1 MIALFGMATIFM
13 ACDDDDDNDMPVNIT
28 YEQEDQMARPA
39 INTVFVSSGD
49 KDVFNTTAPA
59 QQGAAFATKFNDRL
73 LALNPGYT
81 TNLLGL
87 DAATFTGVLATDV
100 LTVSLT
106 APTTFYDG
114 TNVLTG
120 RRLEDDVITV
130 ELILLFGGPDLL
142 VVVLHLDGP
151 AGERRAGELPL
162 LVGGFQEQD
171 VPLTELIFD
180 RGVKLLLG
188 EAEPAK
194 KAA

>member
-1 MIALFGMATIFM
+1 MMKTVLRYSTMMLLVAFAAVITS
-13 ACDDDDDNDMPVNIT
+13 CDDDDDNDSVPPTIV

-39 INTVFVSSGD
+39 INTVFVSSGE
-49 KDVFNTTAPA
+49 KDMFNTTTPA

-130 ELILLFGGPDLL
+130 ELILLFGGPDAMSNP
-142 VVVLHLDGP
+142 G
-151 AGERRAGELPL
+151 
-162 LVGGFQEQD
+162 
-171 VPLTELIFD
+171 LTD
-180 RGVKLLLG
+180 DHVD
-188 EAEPAK
+188 AND
-194 KAA
+194 KAFASTFPYLASPH